1 MLVDMD
7 VFIHRSAT
15 CDGWYLRLVVVAFHR
30 RQGVDGRG
38 GRCRLPSWSLEWLS
52 SCVIDIDLLLLSRRW
67 RFDVSVGAAK

>member
-52 SCVIDIDLLLLSRRW
+52 SCVIDHRSCCCCR
-67 RFDVSVGAAK
+67 VGGDSMLA